1 MTYTNSPIIV
11 QTTPAGLR
19 YLAPI
24 DDKNTVIAKESVNGN
39 ELDIMRLMVCWN
51 AMVEVDNPDKLVAE
65 HKKMGEWIDKKICT
79 ERSEILHKRKGV
91 NLSDFISEKEE

>member
-51 AMVEVDNPDKLVAE
+51 AMIGVGNPDKLVGDAE
-65 HKKMGEWIDKKICT
+65 KL
-79 ERSEILHKRKGV
+79 RARV
-91 NLSDFISEKEE
+91 KELEDEVQALEGQEQ